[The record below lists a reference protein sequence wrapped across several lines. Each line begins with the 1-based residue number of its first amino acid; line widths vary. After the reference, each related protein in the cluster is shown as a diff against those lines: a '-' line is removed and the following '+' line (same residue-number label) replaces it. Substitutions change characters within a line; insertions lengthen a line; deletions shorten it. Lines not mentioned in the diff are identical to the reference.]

1 MTRHLLRALLPAGA
15 LLIMTGC
22 MDKDYDLNDLD
33 KTSAIK
39 VNDLVLPLNVADIT
53 LENVIDT
60 DDPNASFITLKDN
73 QGKEYYAFRRTGDF
87 HSDDIK
93 IKIFEVHPP
102 TDLEPTTSPATKKD
116 DDDPDVDISASIKYE
131 IEPME
136 KKFKYEIK
144 NVEDKVKS
152 VDEVET
158 PSFYITVSLTV
169 PQNMM
174 TNVTSMIF
182 KNIKIKFP
190 KNLREYANADG
201 SVTKPAVSNIGKYDA
216 ETGILTIDRYVSTK
230 AETDLT
236 IKANVL
242 DLGGI
247 ENVNNTF
254 DYQNEIDF
262 LEGEVILN
270 SNNIGALQHDFV
282 FAAKYKLPGFD
293 VTRFTGDIDYTIEGL
308 DFDPVDLS
316 DMPDVLDD
324 PQTKI
329 KLANP
334 QIYLT
339 IHNTCEPYN
348 IGGSLGLELSAIRP
362 EGESSYPLPTRINV
376 FGDHVDNK
384 YAISPAGKSLSPI
397 AGYTAAEGTEL
408 IEFTDL
414 SNVLYGSADKGYGIP
429 RQIEVGFETPHIYGK
444 AKRFPLGKKID
455 AVSGDYQFLAP
466 IALDNGS
473 MIVYTGKTDDW
484 GLDDLKVS
492 KMNLTTTCKSTL
504 PAEMKLYAYLLNKKG
519 DKMGKC
525 EPIIIPANSEE
536 EINFTIVPAEGEGE
550 YMMEVDGLYYEA
562 IAVQNNTYDSPN
574 DVPVLTPEM
583 NLSLGKLQLK
593 VTGEYVTD
601 FEDKDDE

>member
-15 LLIMTGC
+15 LLILTGC

-60 DDPNASFITLKDN
+60 DDPNASFVTLKNN
-73 QGKEYYAFRRTGDF
+73 QGKDYYAFRRTGDF

-93 IKIFEVHPP
+93 IKIFDVNPP
-102 TDLEPTTSPATKKD
+102 TDLDPTTSSATKKD
-116 DDDPDVDISASIKYE
+116 DGDPDVDISASIKYE

-152 VDEVET
+152 VDEIET

-169 PQNMM
+169 PESMM
-174 TNVTSMIF
+174 ADVTDMIF
-182 KNIKIKFP
+182 KDIKIEFP
-190 KNLREYANADG
+190 KNLRMYANADG
-201 SVTKPAVSNIGKYDA
+201 SEIKPAVSNIGKYDA
-216 ETGILTIDRYVSTK
+216 NTGILTIDRYVSTK

-254 DYQNEIDF
+254 DYENEINF
-262 LEGEVILN
+262 LSGYVILN
-270 SNNIGALQHDFV
+270 SNNVGALQHDFE
-282 FAAKYKLPGFD
+282 FAAKYKLPGFE
-293 VTRFTGDIDYTIEGL
+293 VTRFSGDIDYTIEGL

-339 IHNTCEPYN
+339 INNTCQPYN
-348 IGGSLGLELSAIRP
+348 IGGSLGLELSAMRAA
-362 EGESSYPLPTRINV
+362 GESTYALPTRIDVSDNKV
-376 FGDHVDNK
+376 VNK
-384 YAISPAGKSLSPI
+384 YAISPAGKTLSPI
-397 AGYTAAEGTEL
+397 NGYTVADGAEL

-414 SNVLYGSADKGYGIP
+414 SNVLYGSAEKGYGIP
-429 RQIEVGFETPHIYGK
+429 KTIDVSFETPHIDGA
-444 AKRFPLGKKID
+444 AKRFPLGKNID

-466 IALDNGS
+466 IALDNGT
-473 MIVYTGKTDDW
+473 MIVYTGKTDKW

-519 DKMGKC
+519 DKMGQC

-536 EINFTIVPAEGEGE
+536 EINFTIIPTDKDGE
-550 YMMEVDGLYYEA
+550 YMQDVDGLYYEA
-562 IAVQNNTYDSPN
+562 IAVQNNTYQKPN